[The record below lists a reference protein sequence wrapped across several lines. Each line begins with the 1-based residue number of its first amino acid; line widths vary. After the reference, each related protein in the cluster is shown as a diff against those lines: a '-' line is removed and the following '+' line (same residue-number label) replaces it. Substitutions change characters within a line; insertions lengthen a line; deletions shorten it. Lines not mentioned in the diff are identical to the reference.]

1 MPDRINLG
9 LLTTWNT
16 RCGIAEYSRYIV
28 EQLQKRDD
36 VDVTVFGSINHGDY
50 KLCEDE
56 DFVVPTF
63 EMALWSNGSD
73 RFLIENILE
82 RDIDVLHIQ
91 YQMLFYNPPLFE
103 ELVRR
108 FSGRTVITYHDN
120 DFPPNFAADQI
131 DFRYT
136 HRLGV
141 GMGECHE
148 IAHGLENRKPVV
160 KTFGRGRSR
169 ADIIGAICE
178 RNGWDFQAFF
188 GGTSKAWLETPDL
201 YRWLR
206 DSDAVALWY
215 DEAERA
221 GSSGA
226 VRIAISTRRFVVCNG
241 TTWFNEIPERGANF
255 VKVDTTD
262 EFERAL
268 QEHLGN
274 DFIDRDSWE
283 RIAARHVAD
292 YRMLLGRRRPLP
304 DARELAVVAFAD
316 ELIEDPRLLAAWG
329 GAFGGDDPVTL
340 VVRTTDAEAAQLAA
354 AVEAVGLN
362 GDSDADLLALDLDL
376 ARLAEGAT
384 AVFSRRAL
392 DGPLAAVP
400 RYDEGGLDAMRR
412 RIDDSIPPSG
422 DSAPQSD
429 QLSVPSRA

>member
-1 MPDRINLG
+1 MTDRIKLG

-28 EQLQKRDD
+28 EQFQKRDD
-36 VDVTVFGSINHGDY
+36 VEVTVFGSINHGDY
-50 KLCEDE
+50 ELREDE

-63 EMALWSNGSD
+63 EMALWANGSD

-103 ELVRR
+103 ELISR
-108 FSGRTVITYHDN
+108 FPGRTVITYHDN
-120 DFPPNFAADQI
+120 DFPPGFPYEQI

-178 RNGWDFQAFF
+178 RNGWEFQAFF
-188 GGTSKAWLETPDL
+188 GGTSKAWMETPDL

-226 VRIAISTRRFVVCNG
+226 VRIAISTRRFVVCNS
-241 TTWFNEIPERGANF
+241 TTWFNEIPPRGANF
-255 VKVDTTD
+255 VKVDTPD

-268 QEHLGN
+268 QQALGN
-274 DFIDRDSWE
+274 AFIERDSWE
-283 RIAARHVAD
+283 RIAERHMAD

-304 DARELAVVAFAD
+304 DAREHAVVAFAD
-316 ELIEDPRLLAAWG
+316 ELIESPELIAAWG
-329 GAFGGDDPVTL
+329 RSFGGDDPVTL
-340 VVRTTDAEAAQLAA
+340 VIRTSDDEAAELAH
-354 AVEAVGLN
+354 AVETVGLD
-362 GDSDADLLALDLDL
+362 GESDADLLALDTTP
-376 ARLAEGAT
+376 AHLAEGAT
-384 AVFSRRAL
+384 AVYSRRTPDPVFAS
-392 DGPLAAVP
+392 VP
-400 RYDEGGLDAMRR
+400 RYDEGI
-412 RIDDSIPPSG
+412 IDEIR
-422 DSAPQSD
+422 
-429 QLSVPSRA
+429 QLVDGSRT

>member
-1 MPDRINLG
+1 MTDRIKLG

-50 KLCEDE
+50 RLREDE

-63 EMALWSNGSD
+63 EMALWANGSD

-103 ELVRR
+103 ALLRR
-108 FSGRTVITYHDN
+108 FHGRTVITYHDN
-120 DFPPNFAADQI
+120 DFPPGFPADQI

-136 HRLGV
+136 HRIGV

-188 GGTSKAWLETPDL
+188 GGTGKAWLETPDL

-226 VRIAISTRRFVVCNG
+226 VRIAISTRRFVVCNS
-241 TTWFNEIPERGANF
+241 TTWFNEIPDEGPNF
-255 VKVDTTD
+255 VKADTPD

-268 QEHLGN
+268 QQQLGN

-283 RIAARHVAD
+283 RIAERHVTD
-292 YRMLLGRRRPLP
+292 YRMLLGRKRPIA

-316 ELIEDPRLLAAWG
+316 ELIADPSLLAGWG
-329 GAFGGDDPVTL
+329 QAFGGDDPVTL
-340 VVRTTDAEAAQLAA
+340 VIRASDADSAQLAQT
-354 AVEAVGLN
+354 VERVGL
-362 GDSDADLLALDLDL
+362 DSPSDADMLATDAGM

-384 AVFSRRAL
+384 ALYTRRTPDGVFASIPAYDDSALASLRAL
-392 DGPLAAVP
+392 IEGAGAVP
-400 RYDEGGLDAMRR
+400 
-412 RIDDSIPPSG
+412 SG
-422 DSAPQSD
+422 A
-429 QLSVPSRA
+429 

>member
-1 MPDRINLG
+1 MTDRIKLG

-28 EQLQKRDD
+28 EQLQRRDD

-50 KLCEDE
+50 KLREDE

-63 EMALWSNGSD
+63 EMALWANGSD

-103 ELVRR
+103 ELLRR
-108 FSGRTVITYHDN
+108 FNGRTVITYHDN
-120 DFPPNFAADQI
+120 DFPPGFPAEQI

-188 GGTSKAWLETPDL
+188 GGTGKAWLETPDL

-206 DSDAVALWY
+206 DSDAIALWY

-226 VRIAISTRRFVVCNG
+226 VRIAISTRRFVVCNS
-241 TTWFNEIPERGANF
+241 TTWFNEIPDEGPNF
-255 VKVDTTD
+255 VKADTPD

-268 QEHLGN
+268 PG
-274 DFIDRDSWE
+274 
-283 RIAARHVAD
+283 AARQRLHRPRLLGAHRRAPRDRLPHAAWPQAPDRRRARARRRGLRGRADRRSVAARRLGPGLRRGRPGD
-292 YRMLLGRRRPLP
+292 ARDPRLGRRFCAARTDRGARRPRQSLGRGH
-304 DARELAVVAFAD
+304 ARHGRRNGPPGGGRDGALHAPYPRWVFASIPAYDDSALASLRA
-316 ELIEDPRLLAAWG
+316 LIE
-329 GAFGGDDPVTL
+329 GAG
-340 VVRTTDAEAAQLAA
+340 
-354 AVEAVGLN
+354 
-362 GDSDADLLALDLDL
+362 AL
-376 ARLAEGAT
+376 
-384 AVFSRRAL
+384 
-392 DGPLAAVP
+392 
-400 RYDEGGLDAMRR
+400 
-412 RIDDSIPPSG
+412 PSG
-422 DSAPQSD
+422 A
-429 QLSVPSRA
+429 

>member
-1 MPDRINLG
+1 MTDRIKLG

-28 EQLQKRDD
+28 EQLHKRDD
-36 VDVTVFGSINHGDY
+36 VDVTVLGSINHGDY
-50 KLCEDE
+50 KLREDE
-56 DFVVPTF
+56 DFVVPVF
-63 EMALWSNGSD
+63 EMALWANGSD
-73 RFLIENILE
+73 RLLVEKILAQ
-82 RDIDVLHIQ
+82 DLDVLHVQ

-103 ELVRR
+103 DLLRR
-108 FSGRTVITYHDN
+108 FPGRKVITYHDN
-120 DFPPNFAADQI
+120 DFPPNFPADQF

-148 IAHGLENRKPVV
+148 IAHGLENRPPVV

-226 VRIAISTRRFVVCNG
+226 VRIAISTRRFVVCNS
-241 TTWFNEIPERGANF
+241 TTWFNEIPAQGANF
-255 VKVDTTD
+255 VKVDTPD
-262 EFERAL
+262 EFEAAL
-268 QEHLGN
+268 QKQLGN
-274 DFIDRDSWE
+274 DFIERDSWE
-283 RIAARHVAD
+283 RIADRHMAD
-292 YRMLLGRRRPLP
+292 YRMLLGRKRPIQ
-304 DARELAVVAFAD
+304 DAREFAVVAFAD
-316 ELIEDPRLLAAWG
+316 ELIADPQLLAGWG
-329 GAFGGDDPVTL
+329 EAFGGDDPVTL
-340 VVRTTDAEAAQLAA
+340 VIRASEADSVQLAQ
-354 AVEAVGLN
+354 VVDKVGL
-362 GDSDADLLALDLDL
+362 DSPSDADMLAIDSDP

-384 AVFSRRAL
+384 AVYTRRN
-392 DGPLAAVP
+392 P
-400 RYDEGGLDAMRR
+400 GGAF
-412 RIDDSIPPSG
+412 
-422 DSAPQSD
+422 AT
-429 QLSVPSRA
+429 VPSYDDAALTSLRELLENGASAN

>member
-1 MPDRINLG
+1 MTDRIKLG

-28 EQLQKRDD
+28 EQLQRRDD
-36 VDVTVFGSINHGDY
+36 VDVTVLGSINHGDY
-50 KLCEDE
+50 KLREDE
-56 DFVVPTF
+56 DFVVPCF
-63 EMALWSNGSD
+63 EMALWANGSD
-73 RFLIENILE
+73 RLLVDRILE
-82 RDIDVLHIQ
+82 QELDVLHVQ
-91 YQMLFYNPPLFE
+91 HQMLFYNPPLFE
-103 ELVRR
+103 DLLRR
-108 FSGRTVITYHDN
+108 FPGRKVVTYHDN
-120 DFPPNFAADQI
+120 DFPPGFPADAF

-141 GMGECHE
+141 GMGECAE
-148 IAHGLENRKPVV
+148 IAHGLENRPPVV

-178 RNGWDFQAFF
+178 RNGWQFEAFF

-226 VRIAISTRRFVVCNG
+226 VRIAISTRRFVVCNS

-255 VKVDTTD
+255 VKVDTPD

-268 QEHLGN
+268 QEQLGN

-283 RIAARHVAD
+283 RIADRHLAD
-292 YRMLLGRRRPLP
+292 YRMLLGRRRPIE

-316 ELIEDPRLLAAWG
+316 ELIEDPQLLAGWG
-329 GAFGGDDPVTL
+329 RTFGGDDPVTL
-340 VVRTTDAEAAQLAA
+340 VIRATDAQ
-354 AVEAVGLN
+354 AVELAGAVNSVGLD
-362 GDSDADLLALDLDL
+362 GDSDADLLALDADP
-376 ARLAEGAT
+376 ARLAEGAR
-384 AVFSRRAL
+384 AVYSRRAL
-392 DGPLAAVP
+392 DGAFAAVP
-400 RYDEGGLDAMRR
+400 RYD
-412 RIDDSIPPSG
+412 
-422 DSAPQSD
+422 DSALASLRGLLESGTQS
-429 QLSVPSRA
+429 AF